1 MDLDRERSR
10 WWSGSKK
17 DWALRD
23 GERRKNN
30 HQGRWERKTD
40 GDRGKRGGEGRE
52 VVSLLLLLRF
62 CCRGTAV
69 YCSTAWRSK
78 PEGTCAPWELCW
90 MQSQRWWRGGWGG
103 LGVRDDGGSR
113 REAAET
119 GGETAGGRAAKQ
131 NTFKKLKD
139 PKVHLWNAPCEER
152 RHANDQIIRGTRL
165 L

>member
-1 MDLDRERSR
+1 MERGGRTTTKGDGRERQMETE
-10 WWSGSKK
+10 
-17 DWALRD
+17 
-23 GERRKNN
+23 ER
-30 HQGRWERKTD
+30 
-40 GDRGKRGGEGRE
+40 GEGRGGRWWVCSSCWGSAVE
-52 VVSLLLLLRF
+52 GLQ
-62 CCRGTAV
+62 CTAV
-69 YCSTAWRSK
+69 
-78 PEGTCAPWELCW
+78 
-90 MQSQRWWRGGWGG
+90 QRGGLNQRVPVHPGSRVGCRARDGGGVGEGGG